1 MAYSLKVSDAA
12 LGFFR
17 LQGLYVW
24 QADRCCYV
32 RHTDTIKLDSGSGSV
47 VYASVL
53 QISSSD
59 SEPKFKKLTLLDTD
73 GRPEASEECRKK
85 YVSSGLYTGTM
96 PYVRP
101 EASMHMERGGRIT
114 FVLGEEVL
122 SFSAAEIGPSLQEI
136 KRPANATDLLTAA
149 LACGISRCVGG
160 TRWDK

>member
-1 MAYSLKVSDAA
+1 MAYSLKVNDAA

-32 RHTDTIKLDSGSGSV
+32 RHTDTIKLDSESGTM
-47 VYASVL
+47 VYAS
-53 QISSSD
+53 ISQASPSA
-59 SEPKFKKLTLLDTD
+59 STPKVKKLTLLDTD
-73 GRPEASEECRKK
+73 GRPEAFEEWPKK
-85 YVSSGLYTGTM
+85 YVSSGLYAGTET
-96 PYVRP
+96 YVRP
-101 EASMHMERGGRIT
+101 EASMHMERGGRVT
-114 FVLGEEVL
+114 FVLGNEVL

-160 TRWDK
+160 MRMG